1 MGSERDDMLVE
12 LEQWLAQVGRRLSA
26 EDTSLPGAGGFAEF
40 GASGKVWSN
49 NSHHCSDVT
58 LAADR
63 PSHQT
68 ISYGEEIRSSSF
80 RPQSRLMCDIKP

>member
-1 MGSERDDMLVE
+1 MLVE